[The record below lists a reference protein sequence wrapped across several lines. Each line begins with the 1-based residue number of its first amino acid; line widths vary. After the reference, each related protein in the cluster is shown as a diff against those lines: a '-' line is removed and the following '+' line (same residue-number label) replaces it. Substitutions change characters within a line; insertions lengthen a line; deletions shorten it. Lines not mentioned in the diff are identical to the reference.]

1 MSMQADPIAQEVAF
15 QLRKQQNNLV
25 ENYWLSEQ
33 HKDIGNEMANDDT
46 HKLPPAEQ
54 EFANALMA
62 IAKKYGKL
70 ANGDGNGIWVGYV
83 GPSENDNAAIGV
95 MCSNCH
101 LYAGGGVCMIVKQK
115 VQDGG
120 YCRLA
125 AIPDGVVNSDKG
137 DDEED

>member
-1 MSMQADPIAQEVAF
+1 MQ
-15 QLRKQQNNLV
+15 
-25 ENYWLSEQ
+25 NYWLSEQ
-33 HKDIGNEMANDDT
+33 HKDMGSEMAHNDD

-83 GPSENDNAAIGV
+83 GPADNDNAAIGV
-95 MCSNCH
+95 KCSNCH
-101 LYAGGGVCMIVKQK
+101 HYLGRGSCMIIKQK

-125 AIPDGVVNSDKG
+125 AIPDGLVNKDNTDDQD
-137 DDEED
+137 DDED

>member
-1 MSMQADPIAQEVAF
+1 MQ
-15 QLRKQQNNLV
+15 
-25 ENYWLSEQ
+25 NYWLSEQ
-33 HKDIGNEMANDDT
+33 HKDDTSEMAHNAD
-46 HKLPPAEQ
+46 HKLPAAEQ

-62 IAKKYGKL
+62 IVKKYGKL

-83 GPSENDNAAIGV
+83 GPGENDNASIGV

-101 LYAGGGVCMIVKQK
+101 LYAGGGVCKIVKQK

-125 AIPDGVVNSDKG
+125 AIPDGLVNKDNADDQD

>member
-1 MSMQADPIAQEVAF
+1 M
-15 QLRKQQNNLV
+15 

-33 HKDIGNEMANDDT
+33 HSDAKYKMA
-46 HKLPPAEQ
+46 PAEQ
-54 EFANALMA
+54 EFANALMN

-70 ANGDGNGIWVGYV
+70 SNGDGNGIWVGYV
-83 GPSENDNAAIGV
+83 DAADNDNAAIGV

-101 LYAGGGVCMIVKQK
+101 HYLGRGQCMIVKQK

-125 AIPDGVVNSDKG
+125 AIPDDLVNSDQG